1 MKRILTT
8 ISLLLLTLGMMAV
21 PAKRGIWKTLTLNGV
36 EVRAQL
42 MGDEHMH
49 YWQTEDGLQLAEQ
62 NGTFVMADIA
72 KMRTAA
78 IERRAAAARQRP
90 AFARHNATIGDFV
103 HYKGKKKGLIIL
115 VEFANK
121 QFLPANDSL
130 RYTRICNEEGYN
142 EGKFRGSVS
151 DYFRDQSY
159 GEFELTF
166 DVMGPVQMDS
176 TYQYYGHDANPAE
189 SGSDSHPGQMTA
201 TACMAVADQVDFADY
216 DWDGDGFVD
225 QVMIIYAGDGQATGG
240 SSDTIWPHE
249 WELADSDWGDV
260 LELDGVKINTYACA
274 NERQGNSI
282 MGIGTVCHEFSHCL
296 GLADMYDINYGGNFG
311 MGDWSLMD
319 NGSYNGDGFCP
330 AGYSSFD
337 KYMCGWVSPIELL
350 RNEQIDSMKPLATK
364 PEVYMVRNDAY
375 DNEYYMIENRQR
387 VGWDAELPGSG
398 MLILHVDYDR
408 EIWAYNLVN
417 TNYHGGGGYP
427 ANDHQRCTIFHAS
440 NKSSGYWHDGSAD
453 PYPYQ
458 ENDSLTNTSSPAAV
472 LYHENLEDHKLM
484 DKGIM
489 EITRNGDRTMS
500 FRFRNSAEEIYLPAG
515 TIFYESFNQCI
526 GIGGNDGTWNAMIAS
541 SNFVPDNE
549 GWTVQKPYGGYH
561 CARFG
566 NGSTEGLAVT
576 PPIKMET
583 NRAELTFRAAG
594 WNKDGTTLTLSVE
607 GEGEVEPA
615 TVTMENFVWND
626 YKVTLKGTGELRV
639 AFTPEK
645 RFLLDEV
652 LLVAL
657 ATDTITI
664 VPDTTVV
671 NPDTTTTDP
680 DTIVTTHLS
689 PLTSHHS
696 SLTSRKNGYY
706 TLDGRYAGASLE
718 ALPYGMYIL
727 YSTEDRKGRK
737 IVK

>member
-1 MKRILTT
+1 M
-8 ISLLLLTLGMMAV
+8 
-21 PAKRGIWKTLTLNGV
+21 
-36 EVRAQL
+36 
-42 MGDEHMH
+42 
-49 YWQTEDGLQLAEQ
+49 
-62 NGTFVMADIA
+62 
-72 KMRTAA
+72 
-78 IERRAAAARQRP
+78 AARQRP
-90 AFARHNATIGDFV
+90 AFARHNAIGDFM

-121 QFLPANDSL
+121 EFLPENDSL

-151 DYFRDQSY
+151 DYFKDQSY

-166 DVMGPVQMDS
+166 DVTGPVQMDS
-176 TYQYYGHDANPAE
+176 TYQYYGRDLPGADAGNDA
-189 SGSDSHPGQMTA
+189 HPGEMTA
-201 TACMAVADQVDFADY
+201 KACMAVDDQVDFTDY
-216 DWDGDGFVD
+216 DWDGDGYVD
-225 QVMIIYAGDGQATGG
+225 QVMIIYAGAGQASGG
-240 SSDTIWPHE
+240 ASDTIWPHE
-249 WELADSDWGDV
+249 WDLADSDYGQE

-274 NERQGNSI
+274 NEREGNSVG
-282 MGIGTVCHEFSHCL
+282 GIGTICHEFSHCL
-296 GLADMYDINYGGNFG
+296 GLPDMYDINYGGNFG
-311 MGDWSLMD
+311 MGDWSPMD
-319 NGSYNGDGFCP
+319 NGSYNGNGFCP
-330 AGYSSFD
+330 AGYTSFER
-337 KYMCGWVSPIELL
+337 YTCGWANPVELL
-350 RNEQIDSMKPLATK
+350 RNEQIDNMQSLAKK
-364 PEVYMVRNDAY
+364 PEVYMIRNDAY
-375 DNEYYMIENRQR
+375 NDEYYLIENRQR

-398 MLILHVDYDR
+398 MLIIHVDYDR
-408 EIWAYNLVN
+408 KIWENNLVN

-440 NKSSGYWHDGSAD
+440 NKSSGYWHDSSAD

-458 ENDSLTNTSSPAAV
+458 KNDSLTNTSEPAAR
-472 LYHENLEDHKLM
+472 LYHENLEGHMLM

-489 EITRNGDRTMS
+489 EITRNDDGTMS

-515 TIFYESFNQCI
+515 TIFYESFNQCL

-549 GWTVQKPYGGYH
+549 GWTVQKPYGGFH

-566 NGSTEGLAVT
+566 NGSTEGMAMT

-615 TVTMENFVWND
+615 TVTMENFAWND
-626 YKVTLKGTGELRV
+626 YKVTLKGSGELRV
-639 AFTPEK
+639 AFAPEK
-645 RFLLDEV
+645 RFLLDDV
-652 LLVAL
+652 LVVAL

-680 DTIVTTHLS
+680 DTIVSTSITTH
-689 PLTSHHS
+689 HS
-696 SLTSRKNGYY
+696 RLTSRKIGYY